1 MENFI
6 IDPAKK
12 TCQISK
18 EPMNPVEQL
27 CTNSSKFKPLHEK
40 LFGHTSFI
48 LFSGN
53 IDWRKISKMRK
64 L

>member
-1 MENFI
+1 MENLI

-27 CTNSSKFKPLHEK
+27 CTNSSKFKTLHEK
-40 LFGHTSFI
+40 PFGHTFI
-48 LFSGN
+48 HL
-53 IDWRKISKMRK
+53 I
-64 L
+64 